1 MHQSAKW
8 GYSIPLEDRPVPSR
22 PGCARLAPRWY
33 PLLLT
38 ALILGACSNS
48 QDPQGPERDSVP
60 TTTTAAALAT
70 FTAQS
75 ADAFV
80 ETIGLNTRLTNVG
93 TVYGRFT
100 DIIKPRLAELGV
112 RHLRDGGHTKI
123 NDGWMNT
130 VYGRMRELGALGIKF
145 DLVMFPAEGAPDSSS
160 IYQWDRFLSYAGP
173 VAENF
178 EGLNEWDLRGRSPE
192 WATKVAGYQQAL
204 WARVKNDPRIA
215 GRPLFGPS
223 MGLSPNAR
231 YVANLS
237 AWLNYGNLH
246 AYPGGNP
253 PSRFLAY
260 NTEWMQP
267 MSPGRRFVVTETGY
281 HNALQ
286 WTLDH
291 PAVSEYAASHYV
303 GRLFLEYFAAGYPR
317 TYLQEL
323 IDAGPDNLTNRESSF
338 GLLRNDGTPKPA
350 YTALKNMI
358 TLLKDKGPGFV
369 PGSLSYTLSGD
380 QTNLKTLLL
389 QKRNGTFYLAMWQAG
404 PAYDLA
410 TKKDIVQ
417 ALRGVTITFPAPVT
431 QTQQFTPLTS
441 TAPFARKTNPTAI
454 FVGVPDH
461 PIFVE
466 IVK

>member
-1 MHQSAKW
+1 MP
-8 GYSIPLEDRPVPSR
+8 IR
-22 PGCARLAPRWY
+22 PGHACARPHLIASVAAA
-33 PLLLT
+33 LLL
-38 ALILGACSNS
+38 AACTSP
-48 QDPQGPERDSVP
+48 QDPQLNDSDAV
-60 TTTTAAALAT
+60 AAGEASSALAT
-70 FTAQS
+70 VTAQS
-75 ADAFV
+75 ADAFI

-112 RHLRDGGHTKI
+112 RHLRDGGLTKA

-145 DLVMFPAEGAPDSSS
+145 DLVMFPAENAPDSSS
-160 IYQWDRFLSYAGP
+160 IYQWDRFLNYAGP

-192 WATKVAGYQQAL
+192 WATKVASYQQAL
-204 WARVKNDPRIA
+204 WAKVKNDPRIA
-215 GRPLFGPS
+215 GRPVFGPS

-231 YVANLS
+231 FVANLNS
-237 AWLNYGNLH
+237 WLNYGNLH

-260 NTEWMQP
+260 NTEWMNYI
-267 MSPGRRFVVTETGY
+267 SPGKRYVVTETGY

-286 WTLDH
+286 WQLDH
-291 PAVSEYAASHYV
+291 PAVSEYAASHYIP
-303 GRLFLEYFAAGYPR
+303 RLFLEYFAAGYPR

-323 IDAGPDNLTNRESSF
+323 IDAGPDNITNRESSF
-338 GLLRNDGTPKPA
+338 GLLRNDGSPKPA

-358 TLLKDKGPGFV
+358 TLLKDKGPGFQT
-369 PGSLSYTLSGD
+369 GSLSYTLSGD

-389 QKRNGTFYLAMWQAG
+389 QKRNGTFYLAMWQGG
-404 PAYDLA
+404 PAYDLEA
-410 TKKDIVQ
+410 KRDIIQ
-417 ALRGVTITFPAPVT
+417 AQRGVTITFSAPVR

-441 TAPFARKTNPTAI
+441 TAPFARKVNPTAI

-461 PIFVE
+461 PVLVE
-466 IVK
+466 IIR